1 MPLHIFPTII
11 HFLILRWCTKPKS
24 EDSKQK
30 PSYLPPPQP
39 VFSPQPPQPV
49 YSPQPPPTPAPPQPI
64 FSSQPSQP
72 VYTSSGNAPIPT
84 ASPAYY
90 KPLPSSN
97 KRKRTVGH
105 NGHQSAPGRSGFG
118 KKSKLLTSDP
128 QKHW

>member
-1 MPLHIFPTII
+1 MFLTVIHCLIF
-11 HFLILRWCTKPKS
+11 RWCTKPKS

-30 PSYLPPPQP
+30 PSYLP
-39 VFSPQPPQPV
+39 PPQPV